1 MTGWSLTLRI
11 PKNKFLDGAII
22 TLDNICNFVP
32 FISVL
37 SLESCECSTW
47 RMVELAWKTYKKT
60 IILVEQKQSFFSSG
74 ENPSE
79 ALSTSGWWSFS
90 GFGGAIWPNPKRW
103 KPKTYMSSIK
113 GMWHWAN
120 IHWMKNAACSDI
132 HSEILWI
139 WWNWT
144 STSSSLPRNR
154 SLGIFFW
161 EQVSTQKKSWNLS
174 MEGTRV
180 GHEVK
185 GSVWF
190 RRPPMG
196 CEDAKVGA
204 FEPRFFLDLEVWW
217 SRWLSNMG
225 WGSLRSY
232 RELPQSV
239 CWYPLFFWGGYFS
252 SGKIILC
259 WHFVFE
265 GFLGMETKKSDLC
278 GAKAVFFKGWV
289 FEGDLQQEPQDLA
302 HLRSAKCG
310 VLGDPSNNKTRWR

>member
-144 STSSSLPRNR
+144 SKSSSLPRNR

-161 EQVSTQKKSWNLS
+161 GSKFPHKKNPETSRWKAPELVMRS
-174 MEGTRV
+174 RARCDLGD
-180 GHEVK
+180 
-185 GSVWF
+185 
-190 RRPPMG
+190 PMG

-204 FEPRFFLDLEVWW
+204 FEPRFFF
-217 SRWLSNMG
+217 G
-225 WGSLRSY
+225 PWGLMIPVTFKHG
-232 RELPQSV
+232 L
-239 CWYPLFFWGGYFS
+239 G
-252 SGKIILC
+252 
-259 WHFVFE
+259 VFAKLQRVATE
-265 GFLGMETKKSDLC
+265 CMLISPFFLG
-278 GAKAVFFKGWV
+278 
-289 FEGDLQQEPQDLA
+289 
-302 HLRSAKCG
+302 G
-310 VLGDPSNNKTRWR
+310 VCFQW